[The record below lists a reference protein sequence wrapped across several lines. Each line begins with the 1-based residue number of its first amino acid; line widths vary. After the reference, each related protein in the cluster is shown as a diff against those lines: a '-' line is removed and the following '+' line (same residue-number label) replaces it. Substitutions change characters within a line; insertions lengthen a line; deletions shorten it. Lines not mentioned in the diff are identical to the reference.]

1 MTVRLKKTRIA
12 LVMIC
17 TLCILASVGNAD
29 SKSQQAFRRN
39 VLGRIE
45 SGGFP
50 VMGELPYIP
59 DDCSGYELQYR
70 ADLPGLDACAA
81 LIFSAADVQIPES
94 EIIDGVVR
102 IPMDEITAR
111 TILENADLASM
122 GPDETILSVLR
133 AEQPILFVWRGKTLI
148 LLGQS
153 LSRGAP
159 DTYGSLKNT
168 LHDML
173 NTSPSSLDN
182 EVRWSPDGRYLF
194 FNDSDRWLGA
204 RMAMDDP
211 FLVDT
216 QSGEIFLLENGG
228 YPKTIAKDTF
238 RCILNGRFSMDG
250 KSFFW
255 YCRSYVPGEAAAHSL
270 MRYDLES
277 GTQETICELGGVLLD
292 FIEVEK
298 NSWLLLESGTGGVTL
313 VRMIVSVDGIE
324 RNPDPQSIP
333 WSSCHFLPV
342 VDGSVILAA
351 NPLPDF
357 GGTYLM
363 PLTWNTPV
371 SSSAWYRITSIYDRH
386 LQKTTA
392 DEIVTETEK
401 ADKNRRSG
409 LYDERY
415 TGTAL
420 VDQASVFAG
429 TQYLLMTVN
438 LREASRYGWADRYN
452 RFTGYVLLNTED
464 MRIFPLLFT
473 SVSEGEGLENQIVCN
488 TNCFLVQGTPAGLFS
503 AETIPLVPFGQGE
516 TYPTQFG
523 IYRCKSDADPL
534 TFTSV
539 TLSDREY
546 SAKVVP
552 GENGYNVLL
561 RFTDYPE
568 PEITRRVY
576 IVPEVLTEARW
587 QEIKAVLSKKDQQ
600 KLSSLYMKS
609 VPEKLNQQENRD
621 MLLAAY
627 PSAASEIL
635 YILRSDPKTS
645 RLESAEALLAAA
657 GYTSEDYERDMETA
671 AVPRETNVITRT
683 DGNSTSYPV
692 TFRFPVGEGIPLP
705 DNYRIL
711 QLTGLC
717 DVIICDMMNNRMSE
731 TPLPAEEVIQSEYNM
746 GGKVFRVS
754 LESAEQ
760 NGDTLELALTVIP

>member
-1 MTVRLKKTRIA
+1 MTVRLKTVRIA
-12 LVMIC
+12 LTMIC
-17 TLCILASVGNAD
+17 LLCILVSSGYAD
-29 SKSQQAFRRN
+29 TRSQQAFRRN

-50 VMGELPYIP
+50 VMGELQYIP

-70 ADLPGLDACAA
+70 ADLPGLDVCAS
-81 LIFSAADVQIPES
+81 LIFSAAGGEIPEP
-94 EIIDGVVR
+94 ENTDGTVR
-102 IPMDEITAR
+102 IPLDEMITR

-122 GPDETILSVLR
+122 GPDESILSVLR
-133 AEQPILFVWRGKTLI
+133 VDQPVLFIWRGKTLV

-153 LSRGAP
+153 PSRGAP

-173 NTSPSSLDN
+173 NTAPSSLDN
-182 EVRWSPDGRYLF
+182 EIRWSPDGRYLF

-216 QSGEIFLLENGG
+216 QTGEIFLLENGG
-228 YPKTIAKDTF
+228 YPKTMMKDAF

-255 YCRSYVPGEAAAHSL
+255 YCRSYVPGKAAVHSM

-277 GTQETICELGGVLLD
+277 GTQETICELGGTLMD
-292 FIEVEK
+292 FIEVEE
-298 NSWLLLESGTGGVTL
+298 NSWLLLESGCDGVTL
-313 VRMIVSVDGIE
+313 VRMTVSADGIV
-324 RNPDPQSIP
+324 RVPDPLTIP
-333 WSSCHFLPV
+333 WSSCRFLPV

-351 NPLPDF
+351 NPLPEF

-363 PLTWNTPV
+363 PLTWDTPV
-371 SSSAWYRITSIYDRH
+371 SSSVWYRITSIYGKKVE
-386 LQKTTA
+386 QISA
-392 DEIVTETEK
+392 DEIIEETEK

-420 VDQASVFAG
+420 VDQASVFSG
-429 TQYLLMTVN
+429 TEYLLMTVN

-464 MRIFPLLFT
+464 MRLFPLLFT
-473 SVSEGEGLENQIVCN
+473 SSSEGEGLENQIVYN
-488 TNCFLVQGTPAGLFS
+488 TNCFLVQGIPVGLFS
-503 AETIPLVPFGQGE
+503 AETMPLVPFARGE

-523 IYRCKSDADPL
+523 IYRCKSENDPL

-539 TLSDREY
+539 ALEDREY
-546 SAKVVP
+546 SAEIAS
-552 GENGYNVLL
+552 GEKEYRVIL
-561 RFTDYPE
+561 RFTDYPL
-568 PEITRRVY
+568 PESSRREY

-587 QEIKAVLSKKDQQ
+587 LEIKSVLSKKDQQ
-600 KLSSLYMKS
+600 KLSSLYMKI
-609 VPEKLNQQENRD
+609 VPEKLDQQENRD
-621 MLLAAY
+621 MLLTAY
-627 PSAASEIL
+627 PSAAIETL
-635 YILRSDPKTS
+635 YILKSDPKSS
-645 RLESAEALLAAA
+645 RLESAEELLASA
-657 GYTSEDYERDMETA
+657 GYTPEDYARDMETA
-671 AVPRETNVITRT
+671 AVPRGTNVIVRK
-683 DGNSTSYPV
+683 SAESASYPV
-692 TFRFPVGEGIPLP
+692 TFRFPAEEGMPLP

-717 DVIICDMMNNRMSE
+717 DVIICDMTSNRTSE
-731 TPLPAEEVIQSEYNM
+731 TPVAAEEVVLSEYNM

-754 LESAEQ
+754 LENAEEDG
-760 NGDTLELALTVIP
+760 NTLELVLTVIP